1 MSQANVEVVRRLY
14 ESEGSEF
21 FELLD
26 PHVVFI
32 NYASAPETRPYVGHD
47 GVREWAA
54 GFRAT
59 FGDYEAHVT
68 EIIDAGG
75 DQVVADARVIGAAL
89 GTLPS
94 RGLLGREHVGHFF
107 VSSRFEFVVRA
118 APNAAVVVVVVVVI
132 AIVGTA
138 KHVGPPSADDLGA
151 PVWPELEAPSGADSS
166 DGTPIDPTQT
176 NVARG
181 TAELGY
187 SRSIRLDTRGAIG

>member
-1 MSQANVEVVRRLY
+1 MSQENVEVVRKLY

-59 FGDYEAHVT
+59 FGDYEVHVT

-75 DQVVADARVIGAAL
+75 DQVVVDTRVVGA
-89 GTLPS
+89 GTTSGVPFEREVCTLFT
-94 RGLLGREHVGHFF
+94 LLNGRI
-107 VSSRFEFVVRA
+107 VRA
-118 APNAAVVVVVVVVI
+118 QGFETRAEA
-132 AIVGTA
+132 
-138 KHVGPPSADDLGA
+138 
-151 PVWPELEAPSGADSS
+151 LEAVGLS
-166 DGTPIDPTQT
+166 
-176 NVARG
+176 
-181 TAELGY
+181 E
-187 SRSIRLDTRGAIG
+187 